1 MNYNETLSSSVF
13 FTFTHELDFLLDML
27 SNGIKPR
34 YSFESLP
41 NNSRHFML
49 PMKCFC
55 DIPLSK
61 TKVHLDWYGYYGLG
75 VRQETLKKIGVT
87 PVLYVHETSVK
98 EILKP
103 LLENPKSEKL
113 VALTK
118 KYFGTTYRLLN
129 DGSYQ
134 RTSRKYYDEREWRYV
149 PVDTKLEWFPKS
161 IGIKEGLALARKRNE
176 KHPYDGHSIQLDFQ
190 DIEYI
195 IIKDLKDVAPLRKAL
210 RKKFPDEVD
219 FELIMTKVLTAKQ
232 IKKDF

>member
-1 MNYNETLSSSVF
+1 MNHKETLSSSVL
-13 FTFTHELDFLLDML
+13 FTFTQELDFLLDML
-27 SNGIKPR
+27 ANGIKPR

-41 NNSRHFML
+41 NNSSHYIL

-61 TKVHLDWYGYYGLG
+61 IKVHLDWYGNYGLG
-75 VRQETLKKIGVT
+75 IRQETLKKKGVT

-103 LLENPKSEKL
+103 LIENPKSQKL
-113 VALTK
+113 VALAK
-118 KYFGTTYRLLN
+118 KYFGTTYKLL
-129 DGSYQ
+129 DDDLYQ
-134 RTSRKYYDEREWRYV
+134 RTSRKFYDEREWRYV
-149 PVDTKLEWFPKS
+149 PVNAKLEWFPKS
-161 IGIKEGLALARKRNE
+161 FGIKEGLTLARKRNE
-176 KHPYDGHSIQLDFQ
+176 EYPFEGPSIQLNFQ

-195 IIKDLKDVAPLRKAL
+195 IIKDLNDVAPLRKAL

-219 FELIMTKVLTAKQ
+219 FEILMTKVLTVKQ

>member
-1 MNYNETLSSSVF
+1 MSHKETLSSSVL
-13 FTFTHELDFLLDML
+13 FTFTQELHFLLDML
-27 SNGIKPR
+27 VNGIKPR

-41 NNSRHFML
+41 NNSKHYIL

-61 TKVHLDWYGYYGLG
+61 TKVHLDWYGNNGLG
-75 VRQETLKKIGVT
+75 IRQETLKKLGVT
-87 PVLYVHETSVK
+87 PVLYVHETSVN

-103 LLENPKSEKL
+103 LLENPDSEKL
-113 VALTK
+113 VALAK
-118 KYFGTTYRLLN
+118 KYFGTTYRLID
-129 DGSYQ
+129 DGSYK
-134 RTSRKYYDEREWRYV
+134 RTSRKFYDEREWRYV
-149 PVDTKLEWFPKS
+149 PVNAKLEWFPKS
-161 IGIKEGLALARKRNE
+161 FGIKEGLTLARKRNE
-176 KHPYDGHSIQLDFQ
+176 EHPFEGPSIQLDFQ

-210 RKKFPDEVD
+210 RKKFPDKVD

>member
-1 MNYNETLSSSVF
+1 MNYKETLSSSVL
-13 FTFTHELDFLLDML
+13 FTFTQELDFLKDML
-27 SNGIKPR
+27 VKGIKPR

-41 NNSRHFML
+41 NNSSHYII

-61 TKVHLDWYGYYGLG
+61 TKVHLDWYGNYGLG
-75 VRQETLKKIGVT
+75 IRQETLKKMGVT
-87 PVLYVHETSVK
+87 PVLYVHEKSVK

-103 LLENPKSEKL
+103 LIENPKSQKL
-113 VALTK
+113 VALAK
-118 KYFGTTYRLLN
+118 KYFGTTYRFH
-129 DGSYQ
+129 DDDTYQ
-134 RTSRKYYDEREWRYV
+134 RTSRKFYDEREWRYV
-149 PVDTKLEWFPKS
+149 PLDAKLEWFPKS
-161 IGIKEGLALARKRNE
+161 FGIKEGLTLARKRNE
-176 KHPYDGHSIQLDFQ
+176 EHPYEGPSIQLDFQ

-219 FELIMTKVLTAKQ
+219 FEILMTKVLTVKQ